1 MPIDFKQDI
10 LHGLRSSQKSL
21 PSKYFYDEQGDTLFQ
36 LIMHMDEYYLPGCE
50 EEIIENEV
58 KNIAAE
64 LLRSASHWNV
74 IELGAGD
81 GSKTIKLLKGLLD
94 HGICAEYTALDIS
107 SNVLKINSQ
116 NMREAL
122 PDLKIKTMPGNYYRT
137 FHSVPNRTAHNL
149 IIYMGSNIGNYNLAG
164 AQKFLHWLKIGMTE
178 NDLAIIAFDLKKHP
192 KTILDAYNDSQ
203 GITKAFNLNLLAR
216 INRELGADFNLEKF
230 DHYPYYE
237 PVTGTAFSFLVS
249 LEDQSVTI
257 DGNKILFAKHEVI
270 HTEISKKYSLSEIE
284 KLGKDSGYDLV
295 KHFLDHRHYYALT
308 MLQPHG

>member
-21 PSKYFYDEQGDTLFQ
+21 PSKYFYDEQGDALFQ
-36 LIMHMDEYYLPGCE
+36 QIMQLEEYYLPGCE
-50 EEIIENEV
+50 REIIENEA
-58 KNIAAE
+58 KNIAQ
-64 LLRSASHWNV
+64 LLLQDAKHWNI

-81 GSKTIKLLKGLLD
+81 GSKTIKLLKRLLD
-94 HGICAEYTALDIS
+94 HGISAEYTALDIS

-122 PDLKIKTMPGNYYRT
+122 PDLKIKTVPGNYYRT
-137 FHSVPNRTAHNL
+137 FHSVPRLTTRNL

-164 AQKFLHWLKIGMTE
+164 AQKFLHWLKMGMTE
-178 NDLAIIAFDLKKHP
+178 NDLAMIAFDLKKHP

-237 PVTGTAFSFLVS
+237 PVTGTAYSFLVS

-257 DGNKILFAKHEVI
+257 DGNKIAFAKHEVI
-270 HTEISKKYSLSEIE
+270 HTEISKKYSLQEIE

-308 MLQPHG
+308 MLRSHE

>member
-21 PSKYFYDEQGDTLFQ
+21 PSKYFYDEQGDALFQ
-36 LIMHMDEYYLPGCE
+36 QIMQLEEYYLPGCE
-50 EEIIENEV
+50 REIIENEA
-58 KNIAAE
+58 KNIAQ
-64 LLRSASHWNV
+64 LLLQDAKHWNI

-81 GSKTIKLLKGLLD
+81 GSKTIKLLKRLLD
-94 HGICAEYTALDIS
+94 HGISAEYTALDIS

-122 PDLKIKTMPGNYYRT
+122 PDLKIKTVPGNYYRT
-137 FHSVPNRTAHNL
+137 FHSVPRLTTRNL

-164 AQKFLHWLKIGMTE
+164 AQKFLHWLKMGMTE
-178 NDLAIIAFDLKKHP
+178 NDLAMIAFDLKKHP

-203 GITKAFNLNLLAR
+203 GITEAFNLNLLSR

-237 PVTGTAFSFLVS
+237 PVTGTAYSFLVS

-257 DGNKILFAKHEVI
+257 DGNKIAFAKHEVI
-270 HTEISKKYSLSEIE
+270 HTEISKKYSLQEIE

-308 MLQPHG
+308 MLRSHE